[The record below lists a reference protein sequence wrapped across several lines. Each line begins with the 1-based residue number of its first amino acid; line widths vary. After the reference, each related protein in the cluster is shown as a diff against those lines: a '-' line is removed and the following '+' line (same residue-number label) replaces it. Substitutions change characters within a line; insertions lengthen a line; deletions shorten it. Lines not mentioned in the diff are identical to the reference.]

1 MRPELALAALKDT
14 KPSEYAV
21 RFLFGGVITLATG
34 LVANAFGPAF
44 AGLFLAFPS
53 ILPASITLV
62 KRHDGR
68 RQAVDDARGARLG
81 SIGLVAF
88 ASIVMFTATA
98 LHPVLVLSLAT
109 LIWLAVGVALWRIRF
124 GGRVHARATW

>member
-1 MRPELALAALKDT
+1 MRPQFAPASLRDT
-14 KPSEYAV
+14 KPWEYAI
-21 RFLFGGVITLATG
+21 RFVFGGLITVATG
-34 LVANAFGPAF
+34 LIANAFGPAV

-68 RQAVDDARGARLG
+68 ARAVDDARGARLG

-88 ASIVMFTATA
+88 ALVVTFTATA

-109 LIWLAVGVALWRIRF
+109 LTWVAVDVTLWRIRF
-124 GGRVHARATW
+124 GGGLPPGS